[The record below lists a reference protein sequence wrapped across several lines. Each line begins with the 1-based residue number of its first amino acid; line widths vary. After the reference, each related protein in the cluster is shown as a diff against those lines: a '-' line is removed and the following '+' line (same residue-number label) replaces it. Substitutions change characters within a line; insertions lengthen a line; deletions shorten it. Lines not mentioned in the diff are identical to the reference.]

1 LPHVS
6 SDASGSLT
14 PRRVKASYFALS
26 GVYTLSASVIWGV
39 NTLFLLDAG
48 LSFFEV
54 FVANAAYSA
63 GTVLFEVPTGVVAD
77 TLGRRFSFLS
87 SAVVL
92 AAVTFMYLALAEI
105 EAGVVPFALVSA
117 LMALGFTFYSG
128 AVEAWLVDA
137 LNASG
142 YEGGLDSVFAR
153 GQQVTG
159 AAMLLGTVG
168 GGLLGQ
174 LDLAVPYLARSVLL
188 VLVFAIAF
196 VAMHDIGYTPQRVAF
211 SGLPAAL
218 VDTARAG
225 VTFGWAQRPIRLL
238 MVASALETGF
248 IFWAFYAWQPY
259 LLDLLDR
266 DAVWVAG
273 VVAAAIAVST
283 MVGNQIVD
291 FASRYCGRRT
301 TLLLGAAGVQSAAA
315 IVIGLTSSFWIA
327 VFALLFMMGSIGVIG
342 PVRQAYIQ
350 QLIPSEQRATVTS
363 FDSMVGGVGG
373 TGGQLGL
380 GALGE
385 ARSVPAAFLVGGIAT
400 AAVLPVVAR
409 VRSLRSPAD
418 VIVGRKAGVDSPC
431 AGAGIPTVSTVA
443 TQPLGEAEPVVPARA

>member
-1 LPHVS
+1 M
-6 SDASGSLT
+6 T
-14 PRRVKASYFALS
+14 SYYALS

-54 FVANAAYSA
+54 FIANAAYSA
-63 GTVLFEVPTGVVAD
+63 GTVIFEVPTGVVAD

-92 AAVTFMYLALAEI
+92 AVVTFLYLALAQVD
-105 EAGVVPFALVSA
+105 AGVVPFALVSA

-137 LNASG
+137 LSASG
-142 YEGGLDSVFAR
+142 YRGGLDSVFAR

-159 AAMLLGTVG
+159 AAMLVGTVG

-174 LDLAVPYLARSVLL
+174 LDLAAPYLVRSVLL

-196 VAMHDIGYTPQRVAF
+196 VAMHDIGYTPRRVSA
-211 SGLPAAL
+211 SRLPAAM
-218 VDTARAG
+218 VGTARAG
-225 VTFGWAQRPIRLL
+225 VTYGWAQRPIRLL
-238 MVASALETGF
+238 MVASAIETGF
-248 IFWAFYAWQPY
+248 VMWAFYAWQPY
-259 LLDLLDR
+259 LLELLGR

-273 VVAAAIAVST
+273 LVAAAVACST
-283 MVGNQIVD
+283 MAGNEVVD
-291 FASRYCGRRT
+291 LASRYCGRRT
-301 TLLLGAAGVQSAAA
+301 TLMLWAAGVQSAAA
-315 IVIGLTSSFWIA
+315 ILLGLTSSFWIA
-327 VFALLFMMGSIGVIG
+327 VLALLCVMGSIGVVS
-342 PVRQAYIQ
+342 PVRQAYLQ

-363 FDSMVGGVGG
+363 FDSMVSGVGG

-385 ARSVPAAFLVGGIAT
+385 ARSVSSAFVVGGIAT
-400 AAVLPVVAR
+400 TAVLPLVAR
-409 VRSLRSPAD
+409 VRRIGGRAD
-418 VIVGRKAGVDSPC
+418 VIVGRKAGADSPC
-431 AGAGIPTVSTVA
+431 AGAGLPAVA
-443 TQPLGEAEPVVPARA
+443 TVDAPAVGEREPVVVARGA

>member
-1 LPHVS
+1 M
-6 SDASGSLT
+6 T
-14 PRRVKASYFALS
+14 SYYALA

-87 SAVVL
+87 SATVL
-92 AAVTFMYLALAEI
+92 AIVTFLYLALAEAG
-105 EAGVVPFALVSA
+105 AGVVPFALVSA

-142 YEGGLDSVFAR
+142 YRGALDSVFAR

-159 AAMLLGTVG
+159 AAMLVGTVG

-174 LDLAVPYLARSVLL
+174 LDLAAPYVVRSALL
-188 VLVFAIAF
+188 VLVFGIAF
-196 VAMHDIGYTPQRVAF
+196 VAMHDIGYTPHRVAL
-211 SGLPAAL
+211 SRLPAAMA
-218 VDTARAG
+218 DTARAG
-225 VTFGWAQRPIRLL
+225 VTYGWAQRPIRLL
-238 MVASALETGF
+238 MLASAIQTGF
-248 IFWAFYAWQPY
+248 VMWAFYAWQPY
-259 LLDLLDR
+259 LLELLDR

-273 VVAAAIAVST
+273 LVAAAIACST
-283 MVGNQIVD
+283 IAGNEVVD
-291 FASRYCGRRT
+291 FATRYCGLRT
-301 TLLLGAAGVQSAAA
+301 TLMLWAVGVQAIAAF
-315 IVIGLTSSFWIA
+315 VLGVTSSFWIA
-327 VFALLFMMGSIGVIG
+327 VFALLVLMGSLGVGG
-342 PVRQAYIQ
+342 PVRQAYLQ

-385 ARSVPAAFLVGGIAT
+385 ARSVPTAFFAGGLAT
-400 AAVLPVVAR
+400 AAVLPLVAA
-409 VRSLRSPAD
+409 VRKIGGPAD
-418 VIVGRKAGVDSPC
+418 VIVGRKARAESPC
-431 AGAGIPTVSTVA
+431 AGAGLPNVA
-443 TQPLGEAEPVVPARA
+443 TVHAPAVGEPEPDVVAGGA